1 MHSIGERDVAEYSNA
16 TVIGERYRN
25 PTEMIYSH
33 YLFDDC
39 DCSPQSDWVYT
50 VTSRLLLRHLEG
62 DKYKVKS
69 TNTTFSFTEYG
80 LEKYH
85 CEPAIKP
92 NTFYPLQYS
101 FEYFY

>member
-33 YLFDDC
+33 YLFAHHDC
-39 DCSPQSDWVYT
+39 DLHSYMEYT

>member
-1 MHSIGERDVAEYSNA
+1 
-16 TVIGERYRN
+16 
-25 PTEMIYSH
+25 MIYSH
-33 YLFDDC
+33 YLFDDEDC
-39 DCSPQSDWVYT
+39 DLHSDRLYT
-50 VTSRLLLRHLEG
+50 ITSRLLLR
-62 DKYKVKS
+62 DFKNDAVKVKS

-80 LEKYH
+80 LEKYN